1 MPQTIVFTQANL
13 VGTGNNT
20 FEYNFPTT
28 QTFKNASVAV
38 CSAAMY
44 YSWYNISA
52 ALNNNSFQ
60 YTIPYNDGVGSNL
73 TDTRTITIPDGLYNI
88 SDLNNLLQYDMISAG
103 WYLVGATSNLYY
115 ATITINPTRYAI
127 QLTTYALPVALP
139 ATYNYPATGFGNN
152 VGYTLP
158 SVSADSSFTILA
170 NNDFNKIIGFIV
182 GGNSIT
188 GGVSIS
194 ALPFTTP
201 TALIQTQ
208 TFISNTA
215 PQVQPN
221 PSLLVSITNIDNK
234 FANPSSVIY
243 SITPSVAIGAL
254 ITEKPPEFNYN
265 RLLRG
270 SYNKIR
276 LQFLGSSSLS
286 PIQIADP
293 NICIM
298 LVIKDSDD
306 IS

>member
-28 QTFKNASVAV
+28 QTFKNASIAV

-60 YTIPYNDGVGSNL
+60 YTIPYYNGAIN
-73 TDTRTITIPDGLYNI
+73 TTATRTITIPDGLYNI
-88 SDLNNLLQYDMISAG
+88 SDLNNLLQYDMIAAG
-103 WYLVGATSNLYY
+103 WYLVGTTSNLYY
-115 ATITINPTRYAI
+115 ASITINPTRYAI

-139 ATYNYPATGFGNN
+139 ATYAYPTGGFGGN

-158 SVSADSSFTILA
+158 NVSADSSFTILA

-182 GGNSIT
+182 GGNTIA
-188 GGVSIS
+188 GGVVIAS
-194 ALPFTTP
+194 LPYTTP

-221 PSLLVSITNIDNK
+221 PSVLVSITNIDNK

-243 SITPSVAIGAL
+243 SITPSVSIGAL
-254 ITEKPPEFNYN
+254 ITEKPPNFNFN

-276 LQFLGSSSLS
+276 LQFLGSSSLA

-293 NICIM
+293 NVCIM
-298 LVIKDSDD
+298 LVIKDNDD

>member
-20 FEYNFPTT
+20 FEYNFPST

-38 CSAAMY
+38 CSASMY

-52 ALNNNSFQ
+52 AQNNNSFQ
-60 YTIPYNDGVGSNL
+60 YTIPYFNGVANT

-103 WYLVGATSNLYY
+103 WYLVSATSNLYY
-115 ATITINPTRYAI
+115 ASITINPTRYAV
-127 QLTTYALPVALP
+127 QLTTYALPTVLP
-139 ATYNYPATGFGNN
+139 SGYAYPSGGFGNN
-152 VGYTLP
+152 VAYTLP
-158 SVSADSSFTILA
+158 TVSADSSFTILA
-170 NNDFNKIIGFIV
+170 TNDFYKIIGFT
-182 GGNSIT
+182 SPT
-188 GGVSIS
+188 YT
-194 ALPFTTP
+194 LPYTTP
-201 TALIQTQ
+201 TVLIQTQ
-208 TFISNTA
+208 TFLSNVA

-234 FANPSSVIY
+234 YANPSSVIY
-243 SITPSVAIGAL
+243 SITPSVNIGEL

-286 PIQIADP
+286 PIYIADP

-298 LVIKDSDD
+298 LVIKDEMED
-306 IS
+306 IK